1 MKTKL
6 ILILIFVISFFLR
19 IYKINETPPLLW
31 DEAALGYNAYS
42 ILETGK
48 DEYGKQF
55 PLIFKSF
62 GDYKPGFYVYL
73 SLPFVKIFGLN
84 EISVRL
90 PSIILGSLIPILL
103 YFLIINLDKN
113 KHKLALIAAWISC
126 FNPYNIHYSR
136 GAWETNII
144 TFQIILLF
152 LLFFKR
158 KYILSGIVLGL
169 SLYTYQSGK
178 MLGLLSILILWIIA
192 KNNIFKAKFIIP
204 IFLLAIPIAYGL
216 FFSQDANRLK
226 VVSLFSYPRSHEE
239 TQLIIKESNPLDYQ
253 IFHNKIIFFTRN
265 FLQRYFNHF
274 SPEFLAI
281 KGDWQNARHSAPYVG
296 VILFPS
302 LIFLIIGLFK
312 ANYKKSI
319 NLFFLLILILAPI
332 PAALT
337 RDTVQATRSMWM
349 SIGLVYFIALGI
361 NIFLKRFSHLLI
373 YFLLITI
380 YLFSFIYYSDLYL
393 NHMVKTNPSHFLYGY
408 KEITK
413 YLIEN
418 KDKYQN
424 VYMTNYYKQPYIYY
438 LFYSKYPPALYQK
451 YSHLDSK
458 SLDIGNIE
466 KIDKIIF
473 ETPNLAEIKEKP
485 NTLAI
490 FSYNE
495 IMNQLLD
502 PTSFKQIGN
511 FYIYEKP

>member
-1 MKTKL
+1 
-6 ILILIFVISFFLR
+6 
-19 IYKINETPPLLW
+19 
-31 DEAALGYNAYS
+31 
-42 ILETGK
+42 
-48 DEYGKQF
+48 
-55 PLIFKSF
+55 
-62 GDYKPGFYVYL
+62 
-73 SLPFVKIFGLN
+73 
-84 EISVRL
+84 
-90 PSIILGSLIPILL
+90 
-103 YFLIINLDKN
+103 
-113 KHKLALIAAWISC
+113 
-126 FNPYNIHYSR
+126 
-136 GAWETNII
+136 
-144 TFQIILLF
+144 
-152 LLFFKR
+152 
-158 KYILSGIVLGL
+158 
-169 SLYTYQSGK
+169 
-178 MLGLLSILILWIIA
+178 
-192 KNNIFKAKFIIP
+192 
-204 IFLLAIPIAYGL
+204 
-216 FFSQDANRLK
+216 
-226 VVSLFSYPRSHEE
+226 
-239 TQLIIKESNPLDYQ
+239 
-253 IFHNKIIFFTRN
+253 
-265 FLQRYFNHF
+265 LQRYFNHF

-511 FYIYEKP
+511 FYIYENYLKIILILILALFSEVFTIASTPILLNPDEAALGYNAYSILQTGKDEHGQSFPLHLKSFGDYKPALYTYI

>member
-216 FFSQDANRLK
+216 FFLK
-226 VVSLFSYPRSHEE
+226 TP
-239 TQLIIKESNPLDYQ
+239 
-253 IFHNKIIFFTRN
+253 
-265 FLQRYFNHF
+265 
-274 SPEFLAI
+274 
-281 KGDWQNARHSAPYVG
+281 
-296 VILFPS
+296 
-302 LIFLIIGLFK
+302 IG
-312 ANYKKSI
+312 
-319 NLFFLLILILAPI
+319 
-332 PAALT
+332 
-337 RDTVQATRSMWM
+337 
-349 SIGLVYFIALGI
+349 
-361 NIFLKRFSHLLI
+361 
-373 YFLLITI
+373 
-380 YLFSFIYYSDLYL
+380 
-393 NHMVKTNPSHFLYGY
+393 
-408 KEITK
+408 
-413 YLIEN
+413 
-418 KDKYQN
+418 
-424 VYMTNYYKQPYIYY
+424 
-438 LFYSKYPPALYQK
+438 
-451 YSHLDSK
+451 
-458 SLDIGNIE
+458 
-466 KIDKIIF
+466 
-473 ETPNLAEIKEKP
+473 
-485 NTLAI
+485 
-490 FSYNE
+490 
-495 IMNQLLD
+495 
-502 PTSFKQIGN
+502 
-511 FYIYEKP
+511 